1 MTGAINA
8 SDGPSFEAHTAK
20 SESVIEADIPRRTLR
35 VGVLGF
41 SVLGVLAVA
50 SVLMVLFA
58 VPMNTRYWGIFE
70 NFLDLDVYRH
80 GGSVVVQGL
89 PLYDGPVLD
98 GMMFTYTPF
107 AALLFTV
114 WAVLSFKQAI
124 VVWTGLNIAALFAV
138 IVLCWKYLGYRL
150 DVKAYAVS
158 ALATTIF
165 LFMEPIRTTLWLG
178 QINIFLLLL
187 IVWDLG
193 RDERSRLRGIGA
205 GIAAGVKLTPAF
217 FWAYLFITRQWRAL
231 VTAVVTFAATVAI
244 GFVVIYNDAYKY
256 WTGTLVD
263 SERVGPTDAPS
274 NQSVSGL
281 IAQLTHTPT
290 PSRVLVLVFS
300 ALAVCLG
307 LGAAWIAHRHGQKLL
322 GLTMT
327 GLTATTV
334 SPFSWGHHWVWFVPL
349 VVLAAHY
356 AMVSKKR
363 WAWVAPFVFLLPV
376 LNWSHTWWDPSV
388 IPGTDRFI
396 GMGLFMFVPPEYLR
410 IPTVG
415 VYLWVFT
422 LAAVSTLVLFGWK
435 KWKIPAPDASAPVT
449 TAA

>member
-1 MTGAINA
+1 
-8 SDGPSFEAHTAK
+8 
-20 SESVIEADIPRRTLR
+20 
-35 VGVLGF
+35 
-41 SVLGVLAVA
+41 
-50 SVLMVLFA
+50 
-58 VPMNTRYWGIFE
+58 
-70 NFLDLDVYRH
+70 
-80 GGSVVVQGL
+80 
-89 PLYDGPVLD
+89 
-98 GMMFTYTPF
+98 MFTYTPF

-193 RDERSRLRGIGA
+193 RDEKSRLRGIGA

-388 IPGTDRFI
+388 IPGTDRFV